1 MIKIDYY
8 GGSHGNFLAYI
19 LNRYIFKIPSANFNP
34 INALGASHYKTSE
47 YEIKKIVF
55 AEHYSFRPEPKNVN
69 FSMPGKDDTVIQ
81 IQIDSDNLYTVF
93 YNAIVRGGN
102 FGLDI
107 KTPEKDTLKKLDELI
122 EKSNSHK
129 TSDYKYSAFKNQIIK
144 DHGVQINYP
153 RSIIRNYYYA
163 NLYESDF
170 FLIPAN
176 NFLNYDVKE
185 KLTFPVNSFMSF
197 DLFVRE
203 LEKISIKLINQ
214 PFHLESSLNEIYN
227 EFSEKNSGLI
237 SSNKCN
243 IILEHILAGHDFEF
257 NANILEEACINYNI
271 TQKFDIHSGIDC
283 FSDSYPTNTK
293 IIYDQIME
301 KIK

>member
-19 LNRYIFKIPSANFNP
+19 LNRYIFKIPSTNFNP
-34 INALGASHYKTSE
+34 INAIGASHYKPSE
-47 YEIKKIVF
+47 YQAERIVF
-55 AEHYSFRPEPKNVN
+55 AEHYSFPPENVN
-69 FSMPGKDDTVIQ
+69 FATPGKDDTVIQ
-81 IQIDSDNLYTVF
+81 IQIDSDNLYSVY

-107 KTPEKDTLKKLDELI
+107 ETPEKDTLEKLDELI
-122 EKSNSHK
+122 EKSNLYKANHH
-129 TSDYKYSAFKNQIIK
+129 KYSAFKNQIIK

-163 NLYESDF
+163 NLHEYDL
-170 FLIPAN
+170 FLIPAT

-185 KLTFPVNSFMSF
+185 KLIFPVNSFMSF
-197 DLFVRE
+197 VSFVRE

-214 PFHLESSLNEIYN
+214 PFHLESSLNELYN
-227 EFSEKNSGLI
+227 EFCEKNLGLI

-257 NANILEEACINYNI
+257 NANILEEACINCNI
-271 TQKFDIHSGIDC
+271 TQIFDIHSGIDC
-283 FSDSYPTNTK
+283 FSNSYPTNTK